1 MSTKEVSKKYNL
13 TEGTVWKIMLQFA
26 LPIFL
31 GTFFQSLYTTADAII
46 IGKFAGKEAL
56 AAIESVATLTK
67 LPINFFTGLA
77 SGATII
83 ISQYYGADKNREVSD
98 ASHNA
103 ILFAFVGGI
112 AFTIIGCILSPFAI
126 EIIRVPEE
134 IVKDAQLYVL
144 IYFSGIVVTML
155 YNVGSGILRALGDSK
170 TPFYFLIV
178 ANIFN
183 VILDFIFV
191 AFLKLDVAGAAIAT
205 VLSQTISAILI
216 IISLTKTELHC
227 RIRFKKLRFYKK
239 HLLEIFKLGLP
250 IGTHSALYPISNT
263 IVQSSIN
270 SIGVDSI
277 AAWAV
282 CGKLNF
288 LVWAISDAF
297 CVAAS
302 TFVAQNYGAQKYDRA
317 KKGVR
322 AGLIMALSSIAVVS
336 FTLYFFSGFFAKF
349 IIDDEN
355 VISITSQIMHFI
367 APLYLIYVVY
377 DVLIGAIRGIGD
389 TFGPMIITFLGTC
402 VSRILWIAFVVPNN
416 HTLMK
421 VLACY
426 PVSWVITAI
435 IFVTYYIKSFSNL
448 GREVRSI

>member
-56 AAIESVATLTK
+56 AAVESVGTLTR

-83 ISQYYGADKNREVSD
+83 ISQYYGAEKNREVSD

-126 EIIRVPEE
+126 KIIQVPEE
-134 IVKDAQLYVL
+134 IVRDAQWYVL

-155 YNVGSGILRALGDSK
+155 YNVGSGILRALGDSR

-191 AFLKLDVAGAAIAT
+191 AFFKLGVAGAAIAT
-205 VLSQTISAILI
+205 VLAQTISAILI
-216 IISLTKTELHC
+216 IISLTKTELPC

-239 HLLEIFKLGLP
+239 HVLEIFKLGLP

-270 SIGVDSI
+270 SIGIDSI

-282 CGKLNF
+282 CGKLDF

-317 KKGVR
+317 RKGVR

-336 FTLYFFSGFFAKF
+336 CSLYFFSGVFAKF

-377 DVLIGAIRGIGD
+377 DVLIGAIGGIGD

-402 VSRILWIAFVVPNN
+402 VSRILWIAFVVPHN
-416 HTLMK
+416 HTLMT
-421 VLACY
+421 VLTCY
-426 PVSWVITAI
+426 PVSWVITAL

-448 GREVRSI
+448 GKEVRSI